1 MRALAILFLL
11 FPGLLRAQET
21 PAETPERLRW
31 TIDQAAIIE
40 KSLRAAT
47 LSSEYNLLLRNL
59 TNADKQFALVYN
71 ADIQCD
77 EVRPAAER
85 GRKWCNPFDVKAE
98 ADMNGLIERATKA
111 RLEAIRIHDAAGFCL
126 DAVTPLSEQP
136 DLTSAEVFASI
147 DDIVRKDINYGL
159 RSGDDKILTFDLE
172 HAIRLLND
180 VERMASTID
189 GCIAYREAAQKAIQ
203 SCTAA
208 LLSSTWSEIEKHCLT
223 ALGHLD
229 VMDAEAKCR

>member
-1 MRALAILFLL
+1 MKALSILLL
-11 FPGLLRAQET
+11 LIPCILRAQET
-21 PAETPERLRW
+21 PERLQW
-31 TIDQAAIIE
+31 TIEQAAIIE

-59 TNADKQFALVYN
+59 ANAEKQFALVSN
-71 ADIQCD
+71 ADIQCS
-77 EVRPAAER
+77 EVRPAADR
-85 GRKWCNPFDVKAE
+85 GRELCNPVGVKAE

-126 DAVTPLSEQP
+126 EAVTPLSEQP

-159 RSGDDKILTFDLE
+159 RSRDNRILTFDLE

-180 VERMASTID
+180 AERMASTID
-189 GCIAYREAAQKAIQ
+189 GCTGYREAARKAIQ
-203 SCTAA
+203 SCTDA

-223 ALGHLD
+223 ALGYLD